1 VLAGACGVGKSDA
14 LFFRRGTARLDLI
27 ETRVLGTGVVHTYRD
42 HRVSDNGGLMLVVV
56 ARYVVI
62 EGHESAVERLLR
74 QNAKASRAEPGC
86 LEFSVYEDIDNPR
99 MILLYERYTSE
110 DAFQAHRR
118 TQHFRD
124 IIEQRVAPLLE
135 QRAWSRMEPLL
146 D

>member
-1 VLAGACGVGKSDA
+1 VGKSDA
-14 LFFRRGTARLDLI
+14 LYFRRGIARLDLI
-27 ETRVLGTGVVHTYRD
+27 ETRVLGTGVVVHTYRA
-42 HRVSDNGGLMLVVV
+42 HRVNGSGGLMLVVV

-62 EGHESAVERLLR
+62 EGYESTVARLLR
-74 QNAKASRAEPGC
+74 QNAKASRAEPEC